1 MFATETAVLLVV
13 LAAVGIGS
21 IVRSLRTALPQI
33 AAIRQALKDCPES
46 YEVRFT
52 VREVVVSYNDGKVVP
67 LRSRRAVNLPRQLP
81 VRAAA

>member
-1 MFATETAVLLVV
+1 MFATEIAVLLVG
-13 LAAVGIGS
+13 LALVGIGV
-21 IVRSLRTALPQI
+21 IVRALRTALPQV

-46 YEVRFT
+46 REVRFT

-67 LRSRRAVNLPRQLP
+67 LRTRHAVSLPRQKP